1 MQGAPAME
9 LSRIATAIW
18 SLALTHNVQL
28 KAQHLKGTSDVQEHI
43 ESAELQIQM
52 EPTLKNLR
60 LYECA
65 VGASHNRQWPICVA
79 GTLNKCVKEVG
90 PDEPGYPRPDRSD
103 QLGPQLISRL
113 ASKHMLR
120 DH

>member
-65 VGASHNRQWPICVA
+65 VGASHNRQVCHYGNNQVRKIQQPIS
-79 GTLNKCVKEVG
+79 G
-90 PDEPGYPRPDRSD
+90 S
-103 QLGPQLISRL
+103 
-113 ASKHMLR
+113 
-120 DH
+120 